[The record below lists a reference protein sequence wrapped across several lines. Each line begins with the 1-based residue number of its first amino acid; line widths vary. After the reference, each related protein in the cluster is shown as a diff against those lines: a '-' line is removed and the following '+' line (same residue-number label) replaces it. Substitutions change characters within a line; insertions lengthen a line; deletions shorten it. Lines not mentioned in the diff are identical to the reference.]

1 MRIAIVLV
9 CLAAVA
15 GVLPAANILPNSSF
29 ETWLLGL
36 PVGWLTSEL
45 FYPGSAVQDSG
56 SNSGTYCVK
65 LDGGDSAAFVSTVA
79 VVTPGYSYDF
89 SGYARVPGVLGGSFV
104 LLFLTAQ
111 GDTVGSPEL
120 LPAYYSEPEY
130 REYTR
135 SVFAPESAAAVSV
148 SFAALAGMEAYV
160 DDVTLDETT
169 FVDVTE
175 PAVLLPPAR
184 LRPRK
189 LLLIDGSF
197 SRTTASAPLF
207 DPLGRRVAGPPRRG
221 VYFVVPER

>member
-1 MRIAIVLV
+1 MRTAIVLV
-9 CLAAVA
+9 CLVGAA

-29 ETWLLGL
+29 ESWLLGL

-45 FYPGSAVQDSG
+45 LYPGSAVQDSG

-65 LDGGDSAAFVSTVA
+65 LDGGDSVAFVSSVA

-104 LLFLTAQ
+104 LLFLTAL

-120 LPAYYSEPEY
+120 LPVYYSEPEY

-148 SFAALAGMEAYV
+148 SFLALAGMETYI

-169 FVDVTE
+169 FVDIAE
-175 PAVLLPPAR
+175 PAVSLPAVR
-184 LRPRK
+184 QQPRK
-189 LLLIDGSF
+189 LLFINGS
-197 SRTTASAPLF
+197 SSCPTTAVPLF

-221 VYFVVPER
+221 VYFVIPER